1 MKAEW
6 TVAHMPGQTGRLV
19 VVTGANGGLG
29 RETCKAL
36 ARAGATVVMAC
47 RDAGKGEAAA
57 ALIRAEVPGAKL
69 EVVPL
74 DLAKLASI
82 RAFAAGFIQHHERL
96 DLLINNAGI
105 IGMPLRRTV
114 DGFESMMATDCL
126 GHFALTGLLLDRL
139 MAASTARVVAVGTS
153 SQPHGWGRIDPDDLN
168 WQRRRFNSLRATLQ
182 AKLAFQLCTFELARR
197 LAEQSRSQ
205 VAALVAHPGIADTDV
220 SLAGPRV
227 AGAMLKLRL
236 LHGFNRVFTQPAAA
250 GALPTLYA
258 ATDPAAHSGD
268 YIGPDGFLE
277 LRGAPKR
284 LKAGAIMRD
293 RALAAR
299 LWACAEALTGVRYLS
314 SGA

>member
-1 MKAEW
+1 MKDKW
-6 TVAHMPGQTGRLV
+6 TVAHMPGQAGRLAI
-19 VVTGANGGLG
+19 VTGANGGLG

-36 ARAGATVVMAC
+36 AGAGATVVMAC
-47 RDAGKGEAAA
+47 RDTGKGEAAA
-57 ALIRAEVPGAKL
+57 AWIRTEVPGAKL
-69 EVVPL
+69 EVAAL
-74 DLAKLASI
+74 DLANLASI
-82 RAFAAGFIQHHERL
+82 RAFAAGFIQRHERL
-96 DLLINNAGI
+96 DLLIDNAGI

-126 GHFALTGLLLDRL
+126 GHFALTGLLLDHL
-139 MAASTARVVAVGTS
+139 AVAPAARVVAVGTS

-168 WQRRRFNSLRATLQ
+168 WERRRFNSLRATLQ

-197 LAEQSRSQ
+197 LAEQGSQ

-227 AGAMLKLRL
+227 AGATLKLRL
-236 LHGFNRVFTQPAAA
+236 LRGFNRVFTQPAAA
-250 GALPTLYA
+250 GALPALYA
-258 ATDPAAHSGD
+258 ATDPAAHGGD

-293 RALAAR
+293 RVLAAR

-314 SGA
+314 AGA